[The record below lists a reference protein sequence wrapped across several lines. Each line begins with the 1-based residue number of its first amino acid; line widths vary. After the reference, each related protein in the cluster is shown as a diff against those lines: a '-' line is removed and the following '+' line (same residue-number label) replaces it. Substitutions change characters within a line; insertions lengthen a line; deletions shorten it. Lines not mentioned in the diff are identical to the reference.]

1 MLSRILQL
9 FKFNLTQLVGNKVY
23 MRDIESLLK
32 KMESLDI
39 TPQEQQALDHL
50 NRDLAQ
56 AKIKMNKKRLNCYQI
71 NKKCIYYENIFN
83 RDSLVHHY

>member
-9 FKFNLTQLVGNKVY
+9 FKFNLTQIVGNKVY

-56 AKIKMNKKRLNCYQI
+56 AKIKMNKKRLNCY
-71 NKKCIYYENIFN
+71 
-83 RDSLVHHY
+83 